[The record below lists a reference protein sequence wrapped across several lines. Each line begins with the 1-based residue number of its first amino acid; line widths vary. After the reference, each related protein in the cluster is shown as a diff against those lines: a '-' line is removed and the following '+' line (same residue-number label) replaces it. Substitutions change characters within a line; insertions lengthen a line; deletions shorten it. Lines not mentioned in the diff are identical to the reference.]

1 MCGIFGV
8 INPNQNLIN
17 TKDIQYALN
26 KLKHRGPD
34 DEGYLFSYFLNN
46 NILVKGD
53 DTIKELYSI
62 PHISSMT
69 LNNCDFVFGH
79 RRLSIIDL
87 SINGHQPFVDSGY
100 VIIYNGEIYN
110 YIEIRNELQ
119 KLGYKFNTDSD
130 TEVLLKSYIEWGSQ
144 CQKKLIGMWAFAIYD
159 PQKRE
164 VFLSRDRFG
173 IKPLYY
179 VIKDNMV
186 VFASE
191 IKSLISL
198 PFVPAYPNIEQIHDY
213 LIYGDQEYLPETLFL
228 NVKRFIN
235 SSFMTIKIG
244 SGNIKKEK
252 YFKLNY
258 NQSVEKFSEKK
269 AQEYSKKFLEIF
281 TDAVKLQLR
290 SDVKIGS
297 SFSGGVDSSSIVY
310 TINNLLK
317 FKEINSLKEKQYTFS
332 AVFPSIIE
340 RYIDE
345 SKWIDIAANDLNLIS
360 VKTEPTLPD
369 LIGDIEKLVYYQDE
383 PFNSTSIFA
392 SFSVMKLPSKFG
404 VKVLLDGQGADE
416 ITGGY
421 NSYISI
427 FLKERL
433 VYPVEFFREFI
444 KINRLNNKFLN
455 IIRPFLPFGEQILV
469 KNKIKILY
477 GKQDYFN
484 NKQEKNRNFNRLNAR
499 LNEDIFG
506 NLQSLLRYSDRNSMA
521 NSIESRLPYLDHR
534 LVEFAMGIPSAFKI
548 HNGWSKYISRI
559 AFSNI
564 VNNKII
570 WRKDKIGF
578 ATPEKIWLND
588 ERLMKYANEIC
599 KNSRFLKELNIVS
612 RADINEIKFSFIKW
626 RIINLAIWEKCFNF
640 L

>member
-8 INPNQNLIN
+8 INPNQNIIN
-17 TKDIQYALN
+17 TKDIQCCLN
-26 KLKHRGPD
+26 KIKHRGPD
-34 DEGYLFSYFLNN
+34 DEGYLFSYSSNN
-46 NILVKGD
+46 HILVKGD
-53 DTIKELYSI
+53 DTIKELYNI

-69 LNNCDFVFGH
+69 LNNCDFIFAH

-87 SINGHQPFVDSGY
+87 SIKGHQPFVDNGY

-119 KLGYKFNTDSD
+119 KLGYVFHTNSD
-130 TEVLLKSYIEWGSQ
+130 TEVLLKSYMEWGYK
-144 CQKKLIGMWAFAIYD
+144 CQNKLIGMWTFAIYD

-164 VFLSRDRFG
+164 IFLSRDRFG

-179 VIKDNMV
+179 IVKDNMV
-186 VFASE
+186 AFASE

-198 PFVPAYPNIEQIHDY
+198 PFVSVQPNIEQIQDY
-213 LIYGDQEYLPETLFL
+213 LIYGDQEYLPGTLFL

-235 SSFMTIKIG
+235 SSFMTIKVG
-244 SGNIKKEK
+244 DGNIKKEK

-258 NQSVEKFSEKK
+258 NSSIEKFSKKK
-269 AQEYSKKFLEIF
+269 AQEYSEKFLEIF

-297 SFSGGVDSSSIVY
+297 SFSGGIDSSSIVY
-310 TINNLLK
+310 MINNLLK
-317 FKEINSLKEKQYTFS
+317 LKGVNYFKDKQYTFS
-332 AVFPSIIE
+332 SVFPNIIE

-345 SKWIDIAANDLNLIS
+345 SKWINIAVKDLNLINIQTTPN
-360 VKTEPTLPD
+360 VID
-369 LIGDIEKLVYYQDE
+369 LINEIEKLVYYQDE

-421 NSYISI
+421 NSYIPI

-433 VYPVEFFREFI
+433 FYPVDFFREII
-444 KINRLNNKFLN
+444 KINKLNNKLIHF
-455 IIRPFLPFGEQILV
+455 IRPFLPFGEQILA
-469 KNKIKILY
+469 KNKIKVLF
-477 GKQDYFN
+477 GNQNYFN
-484 NKQEKNRNFNRLNAR
+484 YKQEKKRNFNRLNAR
-499 LNEDIFG
+499 LNDDIFG

-521 NSIESRLPYLDHR
+521 NSIECRLPYLDHR
-534 LVEFAMGIPSAFKI
+534 LVEFAMGIPSVYKI
-548 HNGWSKYISRI
+548 HNGWNKYISRI

-578 ATPEKIWLND
+578 ATPEKMWLND
-588 ERLMKYANEIC
+588 ERLAKYASNIC
-599 KNSRFLKELNIVS
+599 KNSKFLRELNIVS
-612 RADINEIKFSFIKW
+612 RKNINEINFLFIKW

-640 L
+640 